1 MTYTTQNDAN
11 NFPTASVEPTPEPT
25 TAANPSTVKKLK
37 TLYQESSQR
46 SQRVAK
52 ILRAAFTETA
62 AEFKDGR
69 AVISPL
75 AKEVTAETVATVK
88 EKSKQAADTVNQTW
102 QQEAD
107 SKDTTERL
115 IAFVRNLGQTAGQ
128 AARVKLLPQLRV
140 QAIKLDEVLTNRYG
154 SRYATMKDRV
164 TGIRHRYAATEP
176 TQPETAANSAP
187 TTIEIDSEVVR

>member
-1 MTYTTQNDAN
+1 MTYTTQNDLSN
-11 NFPTASVEPTPEPT
+11 LSTTSVETTASAEN
-25 TAANPSTVKKLK
+25 ASTVEKLK

-75 AKEVTAETVATVK
+75 AKEVTAETVATVR
-88 EKSKQAADTVNQTW
+88 EKSQQAAQTVNQTW

-107 SKDTTERL
+107 SKDNTERL
-115 IAFVRNLGQTAGQ
+115 ISFIRSLGQTAGQ
-128 AARVKLLPQLRV
+128 TARVKLLPQLKV
-140 QAIKLDEVLTNRYG
+140 QAIRLDEVLSDRYG
-154 SRYATMKDRV
+154 SRYTTLKDRV
-164 TGIRHRYAATEP
+164 TGIRSRYAATTAPEATVDEP
-176 TQPETAANSAP
+176 TVVEV
-187 TTIEIDSEVVR
+187 DSQIVR

>member
-1 MTYTTQNDAN
+1 MTYTTQNDLSNLPAT
-11 NFPTASVEPTPEPT
+11 PAEPTP
-25 TAANPSTVKKLK
+25 AAADPSADPSTVEKLK

-75 AKEVTAETVATVK
+75 AKEVTAETVATVR

-102 QQEAD
+102 QQEDD
-107 SKDTTERL
+107 SKDSTERL
-115 IAFVRNLGQTAGQ
+115 IRFIRTLGQSAGQ
-128 AARVKLLPQLRV
+128 TARVKLFPQLKV
-140 QAIKLDEVLTNRYG
+140 QAIKLDDVLTNRYG
-154 SRYATMKDRV
+154 SRYATFKGRFS
-164 TGIRHRYAATEP
+164 GIRGWYTATEP
-176 TQPETAANSAP
+176 TTPETAADAHAA
-187 TTIEIDSEVVR
+187 IVVDSEIVS

>member
-1 MTYTTQNDAN
+1 MTYTTQDDAN
-11 NFPTASVEPTPEPT
+11 NLSTAAVEPTP
-25 TAANPSTVKKLK
+25 AANPSTVKKLK

-88 EKSKQAADTVNQTW
+88 EKSKQAADTVNNTW

-107 SKDTTERL
+107 SKDMTERL
-115 IAFVRNLGQTAGQ
+115 IAFVRTMGRSAGQTA
-128 AARVKLLPQLRV
+128 RVELLPQLKV
-140 QAIKLDEVLTNRYG
+140 QAIKLDKVLSNRYG
-154 SRYATMKDRV
+154 SRYATLKDRV
-164 TGIRHRYAATEP
+164 AGIRQRYAATEP
-176 TQPETAANSAP
+176 TQPETATDSPMA
-187 TTIEIDSEVVR
+187 IEIDSEVVR